1 MYLKQKKKNQNKL
14 EKVKDDYN
22 KFFKYV
28 ENESKGINYELFK
41 DYFYSSVTSTLAK
54 KKKNEKKDKKENNEL
69 LNVIKRGII
78 DLKNKIKEM
87 SED

>member
-14 EKVKDDYN
+14 EKMKDDYN

-41 DYFYSSVTSTLAK
+41 DYFYTSVTSTLAK
-54 KKKNEKKDKKENNEL
+54 KKKYETKDKKENNEL
-69 LNVIKRGII
+69 LNVIKRGFI

>member
-14 EKVKDDYN
+14 EKMKDDYN

-41 DYFYSSVTSTLAK
+41 DYFYSSVPRTLEK
-54 KKKNEKKDKKENNEL
+54 KKKYETKDKKENNEL
-69 LNVIKRGII
+69 LNVIKRGFI